1 MEIADINIDSFENMV
16 KEIFPDEKRKILDKL
31 LSEDKEICLK
41 YIEALV
47 KTINSQLDNDE
58 EIDKLKNDTE
68 NTSFILGYHI
78 KLLCEFDK
86 KDEILEALQKNHL
99 YPYQE
104 CLNLCIDNHVYDAI
118 IYLYQ
123 LNGELSMAVK
133 ICLDRIDEAFKQ
145 LLADIDKKKISNVSE
160 IDENYWKKMEKYLKK
175 GIEVCENNSK
185 GNEDEDDIWF
195 SILNK
200 LFDCEKK
207 LGENLNKNKDNEL
220 NKSLIKHMQDINL
233 QNINDLMDRMC
244 SYVKI
249 TRIMNVVSE
258 RNKNAG
264 LKEFK
269 ELIKK
274 ILNNYSSQTN
284 IFYSTR
290 NLLSNTVFENE
301 TLFQELNQKGE
312 LIDRDKCDKYKKE
325 FNKNLMNKE
334 KILVFNC
341 EHIFHKSC
349 TIKETQ
355 GQILYKYALYVWHRK
370 YKKLQIGENH

>member
-160 IDENYWKKMEKYLKK
+160 IDENYWKQMEKYLKK

-207 LGENLNKNKDNEL
+207 LGENLKKIKDDEL
-220 NKSLIKHMQDINL
+220 NKSVIKHMQDINL
-233 QNINDLMDRMC
+233 QNIKDLMDRMC